1 MLNDDVDPSVL
12 LSVVAAQKN
21 EKINEGTR
29 IKSRFGDKAFVTDI
43 ERRYEIFE
51 TQGDNFRRSTLMQF
65 NSITFAVFLTGV
77 MLLFWYILNHPS
89 RITLRNLFLLAVS
102 YLFYGWWDWRF
113 LTLIAASSAIDF
125 VAGNRIGSST
135 DRRKRL
141 AWLWVSIVANLGML
155 AAFKYFNFFLESA
168 DVLLGALG
176 SSVMDLRLDWILP
189 VGISFY
195 TFQTLSYSLDI
206 HSGRMKPVKDPVAFF
221 AFVAFF
227 PQLVAGPIERA
238 RDLLP
243 QFSKYHAFDSKAVKS
258 GLMLVVWG
266 IFKKVVIADRLALYV
281 NDAYAN
287 PDILVGP
294 SAIAAVVFF
303 TFQLYID
310 FSAYSEIAIG
320 SARMMGFRL
329 STNFRRP
336 LLAES
341 FKDLWARWHISLT
354 TWFRDYVFRPLR
366 NLPGGR
372 NRRALNVLIVFFLTG
387 LWHGADWTFI
397 IWGLLNGLYLLFF
410 DTLVIGP
417 MRKIPEPLSRI
428 LRTSFTTVFMYTA
441 LILFRAPDMAIA
453 QDVFLALFD
462 WDLTQLD
469 ANPVR
474 LGMVEREW
482 WMSWILLVGLFSLEI
497 LVEAKPKLEAFF
509 SGGIGLKR
517 WMVTWLLAMAII
529 LLGSYGLN
537 VLDQEFIYFQF

>member
-1 MLNDDVDPSVL
+1 
-12 LSVVAAQKN
+12 
-21 EKINEGTR
+21 
-29 IKSRFGDKAFVTDI
+29 
-43 ERRYEIFE
+43 
-51 TQGDNFRRSTLMQF
+51 MQF
-65 NSITFAVFLTGV
+65 NSITFCVFFTGV

-89 RITLRNLFLLAVS
+89 RITLRNIFLLAVS

-125 VAGNRIGSST
+125 IAGLKIGSST
-135 DRRKRL
+135 DQRNRR
-141 AWLWVSIVANLGML
+141 AWLSVSLIANLGIL

-168 DVLLGALG
+168 DVLLGAMG
-176 SSVMDLRLDWILP
+176 SSVLDLRLDWILP

-195 TFQTLSYSLDI
+195 TFQTLSYTLDI
-206 HSGRMKPVKDPVAFF
+206 HNGRMKPVKDPVAFF

-243 QFSKYHAFDSKAVKS
+243 QFSKHHLFDSKAVKS
-258 GLMLVVWG
+258 GLMLVIWG

-287 PDILVGP
+287 PEALVGP
-294 SAIAAVVFF
+294 SAMTAVIFF

-329 STNFRRP
+329 SRNFRRP

-341 FKDLWARWHISLT
+341 FQDLWARWHISLT

-372 NRRALNVLIVFFLTG
+372 NRRVMNVLIVFFLTG
-387 LWHGADWTFI
+387 LWHGADWTFV
-397 IWGLLNGLYLLFF
+397 IWGVLNGLYLLLL
-410 DTLVIGP
+410 DTTIVRY
-417 MRKIPEPLSRI
+417 MRKIPAPFSRI
-428 LRTSFTTVFMYTA
+428 MRTMFCTVFMYTA
-441 LILFRAPDMAIA
+441 LILFRAPDMAVA
-453 QDVFLALFD
+453 GEVFLALFD
-462 WDLTQLD
+462 WDLSQLD
-469 ANPVR
+469 VNSVR
-474 LGMVEREW
+474 LGMVEIEW
-482 WMSWILLVGLFSLEI
+482 WMSWMLLVGLYSLECM
-497 LVEAKPKLEAFF
+497 VEANPSLESFF
-509 SGGIGLKR
+509 SQGIGLKR
-517 WMVTWLLAMAII
+517 WLVTWALAMAII